1 MITSRV
7 SVCKKSTSG
16 YGLTGEALCALLAIL
31 EISGHAVGSLGRC
44 LDGLLW
50 WWCRPQRPVMQSSAD
65 ATRPRHRFPRRR
77 LSYRRLAMM
86 QSFEKR
92 VASLSVPLKSMKNLS
107 CPDLTKIGQSS
118 PKCLSRAPSFGDS
131 LGNCSDTMSVS
142 DMGTDDLEETQYSS
156 FLKNRDLLKTNR
168 YLEDSDS
175 SDCSHIEMRIPD
187 DDAAQTLSDK
197 SSQNDSGSP
206 KLKPKTSY
214 QLKHRRKAP
223 VPLSPLA
230 HQSNQIPSIKV
241 TCETQSQR
249 SRKSKQTAWAATW
262 LASAKEWLAELQ
274 EDFSECCHVEVT
286 DLPPKDDDEPF
297 SLKYTKD
304 TLFRFACVDSS
315 LRGVQ
320 HECTKLIHW
329 KSPLQTLLFIGA
341 FLHGLWGDYL
351 LTLLLFAIALGL
363 IRNYVN
369 KMGFLGPKEDMFTT
383 DHKKL
388 GIGMGIDKVPAIMSL
403 NMKIAKSFHMMSDV
417 FDKGMSLWTWRRPS
431 VTMKVLGFLLCVVV
445 YSLLRPTSEVIKVL
459 GTLTTVK
466 VFFLDYVFAR
476 FPKVRAKYDLAWIL
490 WNELPTGPEI
500 ERQARQSKK
509 KEKLSKKKSDAG
521 QAPVITINNNVCESR
536 SGSPVSF
543 REEEAH
549 LLNGIFGIS
558 SSETCVPGWEQG
570 RKCTLIK
577 KERSLTSAFRN
588 GRLYLTNNYLLF
600 LRYKSQHPKNVAI
613 PLTRIM
619 KLEKGRPYSWI
630 PGDGMS
636 LVVTTSTG
644 DVFTFGAVNNREDTF
659 RSIVD
664 LGLQHGFSWA
674 SAAEQLFQTKTT
686 ATS

>member
-1 MITSRV
+1 MP
-7 SVCKKSTSG
+7 
-16 YGLTGEALCALLAIL
+16 LL
-31 EISGHAVGSLGRC
+31 S
-44 LDGLLW
+44 
-50 WWCRPQRPVMQSSAD
+50 
-65 ATRPRHRFPRRR
+65 PRLFRK
-77 LSYRRLAMM
+77 
-86 QSFEKR
+86 EK

-175 SDCSHIEMRIPD
+175 SDCSHIEMRIPAISD